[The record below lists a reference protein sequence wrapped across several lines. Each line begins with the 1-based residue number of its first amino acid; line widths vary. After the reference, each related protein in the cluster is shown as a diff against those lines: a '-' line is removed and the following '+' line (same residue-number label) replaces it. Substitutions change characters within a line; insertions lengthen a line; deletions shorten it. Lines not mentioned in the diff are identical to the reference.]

1 MAFEKKIIVAKD
13 MMQSFS
19 SPFYSDFVREYIKE
33 NQLTSLDKV
42 CFIHLQYH
50 GQHPKCQTV

>member
-1 MAFEKKIIVAKD
+1 